1 MLKGKVKTDLDKK
14 FQKVLKTPVGFAFY
28 KAIHEFVEHIEANPT
43 LSSLVLSSAKANR
56 ELNIPNK
63 YGYLKQI
70 YQGLEDASGK
80 PKGDLGHTRYVVLLE
95 LNKIKNKDV
104 SESNTF
110 WRKREMFRKLVGE
123 IYQRLSPNLA

>member
-1 MLKGKVKTDLDKK
+1 MIKGKVKTDLDKK
-14 FQKVLKTPVGFAFY
+14 FQKVLKTPVGFSFY
-28 KAIHEFVEHIEANPT
+28 KAIHEFVEHIEANSA
-43 LSSLVLSSAKANR
+43 LSSVVLSSAKANR

-95 LNKIKNKDV
+95 LNKIKNKDL
-104 SESNTF
+104 SESNSF

-123 IYQRLSPNLA
+123 IYQRIVPDLV